1 MSDIRFNRWLHQS
14 GTGGVSQDSSGNIGI
29 GTTVPTKALDVV
41 GDVKIGDTISIENTS
56 GIITATTFSGVSA
69 DFSGNVSIAGT
80 LTYEDVTNI
89 DSVGVVTARS
99 DVHIGAGLSVVGVST
114 LGNTIVGGA
123 TTELI
128 VGGDARITGI
138 LTIGTSSLTLDGT
151 NNLIT
156 VGSGVTINGNTGIIS
171 ATGGL
176 NAKLLGTPELA
187 AIDSS
192 ITDTA
197 VDIFVYDTRK
207 DSDGGAWRKR
217 TQHTSWYNETLNTA
231 TRGSRR
237 EFLAVA
243 VIVATTDKV
252 SIYDG
257 DDPDLPMWMVFN
269 EAVGRI
275 LYTNANCVSMLNGQ
289 LMIGTYPNASD
300 YWDGGVKSINFISE
314 YIRSYSFGRSLIY
327 SQNISERNGTKVAVS
342 DTVAILV
349 NPNVNDVAMTVL
361 PNAPIDPATGL
372 PIPTIAVATDSGVSV
387 IRDDGTVVDVTA
399 QSGGSYN
406 DTAWIDI
413 TKNNHLIFEQD
424 SSNRA
429 VFCIP
434 IPSADR
440 ITATNDGSIT
450 DKVVMKYY
458 SSGTHIP
465 YPCYFGA
472 GIYDGISLGEGDNQA
487 LVGGN
492 GELTILHPNFDAPE
506 QGKVAYATTSYNTG
520 WMHGDIKG
528 AFLSGISTASVTGTE
543 LVTNGTFDS
552 NSTGW
557 TLNSGAS
564 GSVSNGQFTITS
576 PAAAWSGA
584 YTSITTEIGKTY
596 VVTADIVSSNNW
608 WHFSITDGTP
618 PDPTPVGPYAA
629 DYLATNFKVFLTFT
643 ATATTHYISVG
654 NLTTT
659 NATVTTIDNVSVR
672 LADPDRSVN
681 NKGLQVFGTVNKT
694 AVATGAELVAYSGF
708 SASNGLIQPYNSD
721 MEFGTG
727 DYYMSIWA
735 YGGGDGQVLMIR
747 EHGTADNDGT
757 ILLFQQSNSYAF
769 YSRQNGTSS
778 WTYTLSSTGYG
789 SRWNHVMMVRTGG
802 IIYGYVNGNLET
814 QTTFSGDV
822 SNNDA
827 TLNIGK
833 RNPNVETQYFT
844 GSLALAKIGAGAPS
858 PEQIKKIY
866 EDEKFL
872 FQENAACT
880 LYGSSDAVTA
890 LAYDEVND
898 LLHVG
903 TSSGRSDF
911 NGLRRINNTTTAV
924 TTAISAYDGLIAA
937 Q

>member
-1 MSDIRFNRWLHQS
+1 MLGDLAF
-14 GTGGVSQDSSGNIGI
+14 QDSNGAYIETIRGAVN
-29 GTTVPTKALDVV
+29 LD
-41 GDVKIGDTISIENTS
+41 K
-56 GIITATTFSGVSA
+56 
-69 DFSGNVSIAGT
+69 
-80 LTYEDVTNI
+80 
-89 DSVGVVTARS
+89 
-99 DVHIGAGLSVVGVST
+99 
-114 LGNTIVGGA
+114 
-123 TTELI
+123 
-128 VGGDARITGI
+128 
-138 LTIGTSSLTLDGT
+138 LD
-151 NNLIT
+151 
-156 VGSGVTINGNTGIIS
+156 
-171 ATGGL
+171 
-176 NAKLLGTPELA
+176 KE
-187 AIDSS
+187 

-237 EFLAVA
+237 EFPAVA
-243 VIVATTDKV
+243 VIVSTASSVT
-252 SIYDG
+252 IYDG

-269 EAVGRI
+269 GTGTWNQG
-275 LYTNANCVSMLNGQ
+275 LYFNGNTSGPLYALNGI
-289 LMIGTYPNASD
+289 IGWGDNNSAFGFITVHFIEEKANAYLYSPTY
-300 YWDGGVKSINFISE
+300 GGTSRIP
-314 YIRSYSFGRSLIY
+314 
-327 SQNISERNGTKVAVS
+327 
-342 DTVAILV
+342 LV
-349 NPNVNDVAMTVL
+349 NRNSNPSSTFKVNQSGKETPDIVNNLINDVAMTVL
-361 PNAPIDPATGL
+361 PNAPIDDATGL
-372 PIPTIAVATDSGVSV
+372 PVPTIAVATFGGVSV
-387 IRDDGTVVDVTA
+387 IKDDENVVDITA
-399 QSGGSYN
+399 QSGAGYSPVSG
-406 DTAWIDI
+406 IDI
-413 TKNNHLIFEQD
+413 TEDYHLIFEQD
-424 SSNRA
+424 TEGRA
-429 VFCIP
+429 FFCIP

-440 ITATNDGSIT
+440 TTATNDGLIT

-890 LAYDEVND
+890 LAYDEVTER
-898 LLHVG
+898 LHVG

-911 NGLRRINNTTTAV
+911 QGLRRINNTTTAV
-924 TTAISAYDGLIAA
+924 TTAISAYDSFVVE

>member
-1 MSDIRFNRWLHQS
+1 MPNLV
-14 GTGGVSQDSSGNIGI
+14 GTGLNQ
-29 GTTVPTKALDVV
+29 VPT
-41 GDVKIGDTISIENTS
+41 
-56 GIITATTFSGVSA
+56 
-69 DFSGNVSIAGT
+69 
-80 LTYEDVTNI
+80 
-89 DSVGVVTARS
+89 
-99 DVHIGAGLSVVGVST
+99 
-114 LGNTIVGGA
+114 
-123 TTELI
+123 
-128 VGGDARITGI
+128 
-138 LTIGTSSLTLDGT
+138 
-151 NNLIT
+151 
-156 VGSGVTINGNTGIIS
+156 NGML
-171 ATGGL
+171 GGL
-176 NAKLLGTPELA
+176 AYQSPDHA
-187 AIDSS
+187 S
-192 ITDTA
+192 IKDLDLKNLSQINSEIADTA
-197 VDIFVYDTRK
+197 VDIFIYDTSK
-207 DSDGGAWRKR
+207 DSDGGAWRHR
-217 TQHTSWYNETLNTA
+217 TSHTSWYNETLNTA

-237 EFLAVA
+237 EFPAVA
-243 VIVATTDKV
+243 VIVAESTQLT
-252 SIYDG
+252 IYDG
-257 DDPDLPMWMVFN
+257 DDPDMPMWMVFN
-269 EAVGRI
+269 AGNGNTLWGDGRTI
-275 LYTNANCVSMLNGQ
+275 TAIAALNGI
-289 LMIGTYPNASD
+289 MSFSTT
-300 YWDGGVKSINFISE
+300 GGNVKLSFVSE
-314 YIRSYSFGRSLIY
+314 RSSNTNIYGEYVFTLPIVDRNSLSNSTSLI
-327 SQNISERNGTKVAVS
+327 SAN
-342 DTVAILV
+342 AIADIA
-349 NPNVNDVAMTVL
+349 VNDVAMTVL
-361 PNAPIDPATGL
+361 PNAPIDSTTGL

-890 LAYDEVND
+890 LAYDEVTER
-898 LLHVG
+898 LHVG

-911 NGLRRINNTTTAV
+911 QGLRRINNTTTAV
-924 TTAISAYDGLIAA
+924 TTAISAYDSFVVE